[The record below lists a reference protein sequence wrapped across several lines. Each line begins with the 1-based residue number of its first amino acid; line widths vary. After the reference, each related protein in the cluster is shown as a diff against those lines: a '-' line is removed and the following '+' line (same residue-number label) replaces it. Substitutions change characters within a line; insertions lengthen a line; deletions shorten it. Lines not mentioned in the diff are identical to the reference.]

1 MNGDIC
7 TLYNCYKTQP
17 VAILL
22 GSTMK
27 YKFGYPP
34 RDNTVGK
41 QCGPQGFLFMGGP
54 ITPAWFNG
62 AQIFPA
68 FQGPTTLA
76 LVAFQGPP
84 TLRLVA
90 FQGPPTAALVAFQ
103 GPPVAQVPLKGLI
116 TVVLA
121 AFQGHPIENSAL
133 AAFRATLQLHWQ
145 LFRANPTLALVDFQ
159 GPPTLALV
167 AFPGPPTL
175 ALAAFQ
181 GPPTVV
187 LTGIL
192 LTCCSAVLLLQI
204 SSRLTANYCIV
215 SL

>member
-1 MNGDIC
+1 MNPHPVA
-7 TLYNCYKTQP
+7 TLMKGKIRHVVNPTRANPVGKHQNIVSNPPPRDNPDEWRYMYNCYKTQP

-76 LVAFQGPP
+76 LVAFQCPP
-84 TLRLVA
+84 TLALVA

-103 GPPVAQVPLKGLI
+103 APPHTRTGNVSEPPNTRTGSFSGPPNSRTSSFSGAPSCTGTFKGSY
-116 TVVLA
+116 
-121 AFQGHPIENSAL
+121 NSRIGS
-133 AAFRATLQLHWQ
+133 FS
-145 LFRANPTLALVDFQ
+145 
-159 GPPTLALV
+159 GPPN
-167 AFPGPPTL
+167 
-175 ALAAFQ
+175 
-181 GPPTVV
+181 
-187 LTGIL
+187 
-192 LTCCSAVLLLQI
+192 
-204 SSRLTANYCIV
+204 RE
-215 SL
+215 

>member
-1 MNGDIC
+1 MNPHPVA
-7 TLYNCYKTQP
+7 TLMKGKIRHVVNPTRANPVGKHQNIVSNPPPRDNPDEWRYMYNCYKTQP

-76 LVAFQGPP
+76 LVAFQCPPTLALVAFQGPP

-116 TVVLA
+116 KVVLA

-145 LFRANPTLALVDFQ
+145 LFRVPQQLHW
-159 GPPTLALV
+159 
-167 AFPGPPTL
+167 
-175 ALAAFQ
+175 
-181 GPPTVV
+181 
-187 LTGIL
+187 
-192 LTCCSAVLLLQI
+192 
-204 SSRLTANYCIV
+204 
-215 SL
+215 